1 MKQIGAC
8 GSGARWSTTRPPYL
22 RLCPANPGNPRRDIE
37 GESASTGKD
46 IRSGRTCRCA
56 DRAARQPPR
65 PLASRGQQ
73 VVDIGSDLRWIRIPV
88 ALPVAVYLPIWTR
101 KLAIVG
107 STPLA
112 NCVVRSAQAAIRPE
126 MRCPCHGAS
135 GRCGTDDLPLLG
147 KRSIKLRPDFQANA
161 PVPID
166 GDVATGSRLLRTHCI
181 PDQPTA
187 LRHDARKLGRAGLSS
202 DDSDGHTID
211 LVELDCRG
219 RQWFS
224 SATCSFSPE
233 ILEPRR

>member
-1 MKQIGAC
+1 
-8 GSGARWSTTRPPYL
+8 
-22 RLCPANPGNPRRDIE
+22 
-37 GESASTGKD
+37 
-46 IRSGRTCRCA
+46 
-56 DRAARQPPR
+56 
-65 PLASRGQQ
+65 
-73 VVDIGSDLRWIRIPV
+73 
-88 ALPVAVYLPIWTR
+88 VAVYLPIWTR